1 MDFDIVR
8 AWKDQR
14 YCQSLDSGQ
23 QALLPANPVGDGE
36 LSDTIMET
44 VQGAAQGVSMVGC
57 QFTGGYQSQ
66 CPTFGNPNGVC
77 ETSSGPHVSH
87 ALALQL
93 STTLEICL

>member
-8 AWKDQR
+8 AWKDQQYR
-14 YCQSLDSGQ
+14 QSLDHRQ
-23 QALLPANPVGDGE
+23 QALLPESPVGDLE
-36 LSDTIMET
+36 LSETVMDT

-77 ETSSGPHVSH
+77 TTSSGPHVSH

-93 STTLEICL
+93 STTVEICL